1 MEKNHKSHKKSAYT
15 VSLGDSKKSKH
26 CNNDCGSSSDDE
38 CKKKSCC
45 KKKCKKCVGP
55 PGPLVIT
62 VMATGE
68 PTGLD
73 PGDEGIYCI
82 IADCNTKYLSVGCY
96 ITIVC
101 TSTNTAYFLIT
112 NIDDTGTTI
121 NILNINE
128 EVAIWEVG
136 AKVALVGPRGEI
148 GATGASLFDIA
159 PIAEVSWP
167 YGATLITGST
177 GLISLQLAPAD
188 NANPGLL
195 TATDQLVAGTKYFQ
209 DVFVAAN
216 FDGDP
221 YSSWGGFN
229 PGSMYFDTG
238 LNALQVYL
246 GSTVGS
252 TFTGTTWCSILTD
265 CSGFTGGGMGPTGDT
280 GPTGAT
286 GATGP
291 KGATGPTGPGLNG
304 VTALSS
310 IGFTNGATLTG
321 GGYLQFA
328 RAISGGTTNTPGL
341 MPGSY
346 SDIFST
352 QGIDFANFGQNW
364 KVSYSN
370 ATYWKCISI
379 SSSGQYQTACIDATN
394 ADLYTSSDYGANWR
408 VTGDQYN
415 WKYVSV
421 SSSGQYQSAI
431 AYNGTAY
438 YIYVSSDYGTTWSEN
453 FDYIPRLNGISVSA
467 SGQYQTA
474 CADNSGSIRF
484 SNDYGLSWILAPGTL
499 GREWKCVSV
508 SSSGQYQTACT
519 YNGDNNI
526 YTSSDYGN
534 TWVVK
539 PFEPV
544 SGVITSVSLSA
555 SGQYQSVC
563 TASGGVVYISNDY
576 GNSWS
581 LSSGSPS
588 NQNFVSIA
596 VSASGQYQV
605 VATQADGT
613 YNGSIFTSS
622 DYGNSW
628 SSNNNAPNDTDSNI
642 AGWASVAISASGQY
656 IVGVLSGSYIW
667 NCQSSI
673 SNGVVSVGNYST
685 ISGVTGDTGSLYYDT
700 TIGGAS
706 GLQVS
711 DGSSWLSVK
720 SFVIDHPKDQ
730 NKLLVHG
737 CLEGPEAGVYYRGK
751 GLITNNESI
760 VIKLPDYVD
769 KLATNLTVQL
779 TPIYD
784 GDIYKPQY
792 FATEVSANKFL
803 VHGVNGAFY
812 WTVYGQRLSFIV
824 EPNKNEVEIKG
835 DGPYKWL

>member
-1 MEKNHKSHKKSAYT
+1 MEKNHKSHKKTAYT

-68 PTGLD
+68 PIGLD

-101 TSTNTAYFLIT
+101 TSINTAYFLIT

-121 NILNINE
+121 NILNVNA

-148 GATGASLFDIA
+148 GATGATLFDVA

-195 TATDQLVAGTKYFQ
+195 TASDQLVAGTKYFQ

-238 LNALQVYL
+238 LNALQLYL

-252 TFTGTTWCSILTD
+252 TFIGTTWCSVLTD
-265 CSGFTGGGMGPTGDT
+265 CSGSTGVLKGVTAV
-280 GPTGAT
+280 GAT
-286 GATGP
+286 GLAY
-291 KGATGPTGPGLNG
+291 
-304 VTALSS
+304 
-310 IGFTNGATLTG
+310 GATLTSDM
-321 GGYLQFA
+321 YLQLGKAGITFPGIITTA
-328 RAISGGTTNTPGL
+328 GQTFSGDK
-341 MPGSY
+341 Y
-346 SDIFST
+346 F
-352 QGIDFANFGQNW
+352 
-364 KVSYSN
+364 
-370 ATYWKCISI
+370 
-379 SSSGQYQTACIDATN
+379 
-394 ADLYTSSDYGANWR
+394 
-408 VTGDQYN
+408 TGF
-415 WKYVSV
+415 V
-421 SSSGQYQSAI
+421 G
-431 AYNGTAY
+431 
-438 YIYVSSDYGTTWSEN
+438 
-453 FDYIPRLNGISVSA
+453 
-467 SGQYQTA
+467 
-474 CADNSGSIRF
+474 
-484 SNDYGLSWILAPGTL
+484 
-499 GREWKCVSV
+499 
-508 SSSGQYQTACT
+508 
-519 YNGDNNI
+519 
-526 YTSSDYGN
+526 
-534 TWVVK
+534 
-539 PFEPV
+539 V
-544 SGVITSVSLSA
+544 SGLFR
-555 SGQYQSVC
+555 
-563 TASGGVVYISNDY
+563 
-576 GNSWS
+576 
-581 LSSGSPS
+581 L
-588 NQNFVSIA
+588 
-596 VSASGQYQV
+596 
-605 VATQADGT
+605 
-613 YNGSIFTSS
+613 
-622 DYGNSW
+622 
-628 SSNNNAPNDTDSNI
+628 
-642 AGWASVAISASGQY
+642 
-656 IVGVLSGSYIW
+656 
-667 NCQSSI
+667 
-673 SNGVVSVGNYST
+673 GNYSSSPSIGITGT
-685 ISGVTGDTGSLYYDT
+685 IYYDT

-706 GLQVS
+706 GLQIS
-711 DGSSWLSVK
+711 TGSAWTSVK

-730 NKLLVHG
+730 DKLLVHG

-751 GLITNNESI
+751 GVITNNESVAI
-760 VIKLPDYVD
+760 ELPDYVD
-769 KLATNLTVQL
+769 KLATNLTIQL

-792 FATEVSANKFL
+792 FATEVSSNKFL

-812 WTVYGQRLSFIV
+812 WSVYGQRLSFIV
-824 EPNKNEVEIKG
+824 EPNKKEVEIKG

>member
-1 MEKNHKSHKKSAYT
+1 MEKNHKSHKKSTYT

-73 PGDEGIYCI
+73 PGDQGIYCI

-209 DVFVAAN
+209 DVLVTAN
-216 FDGDP
+216 FAGDP

-229 PGSMYFDTG
+229 PGSMYFDTD

-246 GSTVGS
+246 GATVGS

-265 CSGFTGGGMGPTGDT
+265 CSGSTGGGSSF
-280 GPTGAT
+280 
-286 GATGP
+286 
-291 KGATGPTGPGLNG
+291 NG
-304 VTALSS
+304 VTAL
-310 IGFTNGATLTG
+310 GATGLSYGVTLTG
-321 GGYLQFA
+321 DSYLQLGPAGITYPGIITTTSQTF
-328 RAISGGTTNTPGL
+328 SGDKYFTELIGL
-341 MPGSY
+341 
-346 SDIFST
+346 
-352 QGIDFANFGQNW
+352 
-364 KVSYSN
+364 
-370 ATYWKCISI
+370 
-379 SSSGQYQTACIDATN
+379 
-394 ADLYTSSDYGANWR
+394 
-408 VTGDQYN
+408 
-415 WKYVSV
+415 
-421 SSSGQYQSAI
+421 
-431 AYNGTAY
+431 
-438 YIYVSSDYGTTWSEN
+438 
-453 FDYIPRLNGISVSA
+453 
-467 SGQYQTA
+467 
-474 CADNSGSIRF
+474 
-484 SNDYGLSWILAPGTL
+484 
-499 GREWKCVSV
+499 
-508 SSSGQYQTACT
+508 
-519 YNGDNNI
+519 
-526 YTSSDYGN
+526 
-534 TWVVK
+534 
-539 PFEPV
+539 
-544 SGVITSVSLSA
+544 
-555 SGQYQSVC
+555 
-563 TASGGVVYISNDY
+563 
-576 GNSWS
+576 
-581 LSSGSPS
+581 
-588 NQNFVSIA
+588 
-596 VSASGQYQV
+596 
-605 VATQADGT
+605 
-613 YNGSIFTSS
+613 
-622 DYGNSW
+622 
-628 SSNNNAPNDTDSNI
+628 
-642 AGWASVAISASGQY
+642 
-656 IVGVLSGSYIW
+656 
-667 NCQSSI
+667 
-673 SNGVVSVGNYST
+673 GNYSSTPSVGITGT
-685 ISGVTGDTGSLYYDT
+685 IYYDT
-700 TIGGAS
+700 TIAGAS

-751 GLITNNESI
+751 GVITNNES
-760 VIKLPDYVD
+760 VAVELPDYVD

-784 GDIYKPQY
+784 GNIYKPQY

-812 WTVYGQRLSFIV
+812 WNVYGQRLSFLV
-824 EPNKNEVEIKG
+824 EPNKKEVEIKG
-835 DGPYKWL
+835 NGPYKWL